1 MSSNVRD
8 KDGNVPASVNKKGT
22 RGGVEY
28 DINVK
33 LFPTVSAAVQGKGE
47 ADTLDMIN
55 AMLVTRAENEQA
67 PTKEGS
73 GSREV
78 GKAAK
83 ALLEG
88 DDALTKEELMEAM
101 KLAAAKKKAAKK

>member
-8 KDGNVPASVNKKGT
+8 KDGNVPASVNKTGK

-28 DINVK
+28 DITVK
-33 LFPTVSAAVQGKGE
+33 LYQNTAAAIQANGE

-55 AMLVTRAENEQA
+55 AMTITREENAQA
-67 PTKEGS
+67 PNREGT

-88 DDALTKEELMEAM
+88 DDALTKDELMEAM
-101 KLAAAKKKAAKK
+101 RIAAAKKKAGKK